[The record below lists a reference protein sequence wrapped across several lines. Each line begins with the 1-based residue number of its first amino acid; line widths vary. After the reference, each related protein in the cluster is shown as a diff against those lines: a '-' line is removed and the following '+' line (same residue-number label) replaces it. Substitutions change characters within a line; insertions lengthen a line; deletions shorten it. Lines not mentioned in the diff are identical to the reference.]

1 MTDFGEHMAR
11 SARLVILRALAG
23 ETSRTLNEVVLRA
36 ALETYG
42 INRSREYVRTQ
53 LRALQDLDA
62 VRIREAGTVMIAVL
76 TQTGLDHVEHR
87 AVIDGVD
94 RPSPGV

>member
-1 MTDFGEHMAR
+1 MTDFAEHLAR
-11 SARLVILRALAG
+11 SARLVILRALAA
-23 ETSRTLNEVVLRA
+23 ETSRTLNEVVLQG
-36 ALETYG
+36 ALETFG

-53 LRALQDLDA
+53 MNALRDLGA
-62 VRIREAGTVMIAVL
+62 VQLRQAGSVTIAVL

-94 RPSPGV
+94 RPSPGA